1 MNPKFINNSCIR
13 EMPTGYRMNP
23 YFIPLKRANKCPN
36 CRQQNGPFLRRLL
49 QYLFECYDF
58 TEDRGKEP
66 CQKAKVEGE
75 LEDTEHQFH

>member
-23 YFIPLKRANKCPN
+23 YFISLKRANKCPN